1 MADIELQ
8 LGDENVDEE
17 ILESGSILVDDD
29 VREKITSYLIDEI
42 DDVLNGDVRTEMI
55 DKITKWRRQREARP
69 EQKQKDFPWEK
80 ASNVTVP
87 LAMMCTNGIS
97 SLLKNSLLERDP
109 FWAVEANESL
119 ASQNQAEALT
129 NFLDKLSDS
138 PYHIDLKH
146 QIPRVVDECVSLGTQ
161 FVKVPWVLDKWTYV
175 DEAGTEHEKVKSAS
189 PKLKPVPFE
198 NFLTQPYWSDLQR
211 APWIGEVV
219 YLMEHELLQRQKW
232 GIYQN
237 VEAVLAG
244 GPDEIPDERK
254 EVLERIGVALNAQA
268 NTKMYA
274 IVEAYVYEDVDGD
287 GYPEDIVVWIHP
299 ETQTVLRS
307 EFNTLG
313 VRPFVRIPYFE
324 RPGEL
329 YAMGVGWIVEPLQDE
344 VDALHNMR
352 IDGTLLSMLQMY
364 VSSEGSNLAPN
375 EKWRPLKHI
384 QVQEAAKDFQ
394 VIKFPDISPST
405 IQAEYVTKEYADRA
419 TGATD
424 AMMGFES
431 FAGSSRKTASGTM
444 FLAKQNLRTL
454 QPVIM
459 NLEASMAE
467 IGKLI
472 TFQLI
477 KNADY
482 VRDQLG
488 ILPQE
493 QQPYVEEV
501 LNMPLETIPS
511 AFAFRIKT
519 TDLEKTEEAKR
530 QAKLTLVQLYT
541 MYGQQVFQLLPI
553 VYAQDQK
560 TPQPIKEFASKFF
573 VGATKMMDD
582 ILRFFGER
590 DVDSYLPYVRD
601 IEMMHELMDGMREQQ
616 LGGMR
621 NVRTNSGQMGPGG
634 GGSPGPM
641 GFGGQPGM
649 GGFEGQTPQPSGP
662 NSEQY
667 NEG

>member
-1 MADIELQ
+1 M
-8 LGDENVDEE
+8 GDEYQLSTDETLDEE
-17 ILESGSILVDDD
+17 LLTSGNILLDEG
-29 VREKITSYLIDEI
+29 VREKIVTYLTDEI
-42 DDVLNGDVRTEMI
+42 DEVLEGSVREEMLE
-55 DKITKWRRQREARP
+55 KVSTWKRQREGRP
-69 EQKQKDFPWEK
+69 KEKEKSFPWEK

-87 LAMMCTNGIS
+87 LAMMCTNGIA

-109 FWAVEANESL
+109 FWSVEANESL
-119 ASQNQAEALT
+119 ASQNQAEAAT

-138 PYHIDLKH
+138 PYHINLK
-146 QIPRVVDECVSLGTQ
+146 QEIPRIIDEMVSLGTE

-175 DEAGTEHEKVKSAS
+175 DETGVSQEKIKSAS
-189 PKLKPVPFE
+189 PKVRPIPLE
-198 NFLTQPYWSDLQR
+198 NFLTQPYWSDIQR

-219 YLMEHELLQRQKW
+219 YLMEHELLQRQRL

-237 VEAVLAG
+237 VEVVLAG
-244 GPDEIPDERK
+244 GPSEITDERK
-254 EVLERIGVALNAQA
+254 EVLERIGIALNSQA

-274 IVEAYVYEDVDGD
+274 IVEAYIYEDVDGD
-287 GYPEDIVVWIHP
+287 GYPEDIVVWLHP
-299 ETQTVLRS
+299 ETGTVLRS

-313 VRPFVRIPYFE
+313 VRPYVRIPYFE
-324 RPGEL
+324 RAGEL

-352 IDGTLLSMLQMY
+352 VDGTLLSMLQMY

-375 EKWRPLKHI
+375 ERWRPLKHI
-384 QVQEAAKDFQ
+384 RVQEATKDFQ

-444 FLAKQNLRTL
+444 FLAQQNLRTL
-454 QPVIM
+454 QPVIL
-459 NLEASMAE
+459 NLEAAMSE

-477 KNADY
+477 KNKDY
-482 VRDQLG
+482 VLPQTE
-488 ILPQE
+488 ILPQN
-493 QQPYVEEV
+493 QRPYMEEV

-511 AFAFRIKT
+511 AFAFRVKT

-541 MYGQQVFQLLPI
+541 MYGQQIFQLLPTI
-553 VYAQDQK
+553 YAGDEK
-560 TPQPIKEFASKFF
+560 VPQPIREFASKFF

-601 IEMMHELMDGMREQQ
+601 IEMMHEFMDTMREQK
-616 LGGMR
+616 LGEMG
-621 NVRTNSGQMGPGG
+621 NVRGNSTGMGPGPGG
-634 GGSPGPM
+634 GQSPMGPGPR
-641 GFGGQPGM
+641 PGM
-649 GGFEGQTPQPSGP
+649 GNPPQAPGGTPGEGGG
-662 NSEQY
+662 QY

>member
-1 MADIELQ
+1 
-8 LGDENVDEE
+8 
-17 ILESGSILVDDD
+17 
-29 VREKITSYLIDEI
+29 
-42 DDVLNGDVRTEMI
+42 
-55 DKITKWRRQREARP
+55 
-69 EQKQKDFPWEK
+69 
-80 ASNVTVP
+80 
-87 LAMMCTNGIS
+87 
-97 SLLKNSLLERDP
+97 
-109 FWAVEANESL
+109 
-119 ASQNQAEALT
+119 
-129 NFLDKLSDS
+129 
-138 PYHIDLKH
+138 
-146 QIPRVVDECVSLGTQ
+146 
-161 FVKVPWVLDKWTYV
+161 
-175 DEAGTEHEKVKSAS
+175 
-189 PKLKPVPFE
+189 
-198 NFLTQPYWSDLQR
+198 
-211 APWIGEVV
+211 
-219 YLMEHELLQRQKW
+219 
-232 GIYQN
+232 
-237 VEAVLAG
+237 
-244 GPDEIPDERK
+244 
-254 EVLERIGVALNAQA
+254 
-268 NTKMYA
+268 
-274 IVEAYVYEDVDGD
+274 
-287 GYPEDIVVWIHP
+287 
-299 ETQTVLRS
+299 
-307 EFNTLG
+307 
-313 VRPFVRIPYFE
+313 
-324 RPGEL
+324 
-329 YAMGVGWIVEPLQDE
+329 
-344 VDALHNMR
+344 
-352 IDGTLLSMLQMY
+352 
-364 VSSEGSNLAPN
+364 
-375 EKWRPLKHI
+375 
-384 QVQEAAKDFQ
+384 